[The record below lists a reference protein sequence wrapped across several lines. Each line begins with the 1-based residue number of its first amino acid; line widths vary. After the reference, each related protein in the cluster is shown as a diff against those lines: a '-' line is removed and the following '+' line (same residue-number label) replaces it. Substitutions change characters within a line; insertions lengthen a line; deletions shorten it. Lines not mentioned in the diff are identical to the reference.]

1 MSKLRTE
8 NDIQDV
14 LDQEISWRIH
24 EISYLKKTLVS
35 VNTKRK
41 NSVIRAIL
49 PLLYA
54 HWEGF
59 VKIAA
64 SSYLEYVCNLRL
76 RYCDLN
82 NSFVAIGMGRQFLR
96 HGIKSR
102 NISSHLISVNFMRDG
117 LTELAKIPKGGLI
130 NTKSNL
136 TSQVFSEILM
146 TVGLDATPY
155 KTKFNF
161 IDERIVGKRNAIAHG
176 DFLDI
181 SEHDLLSTTEE
192 VVGLLRRFKND
203 IQNAIALKN
212 YLKNAEPA
220 SSGDGCQW

>member
-14 LDQEISWRIH
+14 LDHEISWRIH
-24 EISYLKKTLVS
+24 EISYLKKTLAS

-41 NSVIRAIL
+41 NSVVRAIL

-59 VKIAA
+59 VKNAA

-76 RYCDLN
+76 KYCELN
-82 NSFVAIGMGRQFLR
+82 DSFVAIGMGQQFLQ
-96 HGIKSR
+96 HGIKNR
-102 NISSHLISVNFMRDG
+102 NISGHLISVNFMRIG
-117 LTELAKIPKGGLI
+117 LTELVRIPKRGLI

-136 TSQVFSEILM
+136 NSQVFTEILM
-146 TVGLDATPY
+146 TLGLDVNPY

-161 IDERIVGKRNAIAHG
+161 IDERIVGK
-176 DFLDI
+176 
-181 SEHDLLSTTEE
+181 
-192 VVGLLRRFKND
+192 
-203 IQNAIALKN
+203 
-212 YLKNAEPA
+212 
-220 SSGDGCQW
+220 